1 MLSYHQNVVSPQ
13 VTVHDAHLEAQALEP
28 SVAKFDLEFTLLAGD
43 SEKTEITGSLRF
55 AEALFDIATAETIAA
70 RVQSVARAVAADP
83 ETAIGDLDFS
93 APSSGGVADA
103 GTRSGV
109 DSLAYLGRNI
119 DADRHPF
126 RRFGGPSIR

>member
-43 SEKTEITGSLRF
+43 SDKTEITGSLRF

-83 ETAIGDLDFS
+83 DAAIDDLDFLS
-93 APSSGGVADA
+93 
-103 GTRSGV
+103 T
-109 DSLAYLGRNI
+109 LE
-119 DADRHPF
+119 
-126 RRFGGPSIR
+126 RRR